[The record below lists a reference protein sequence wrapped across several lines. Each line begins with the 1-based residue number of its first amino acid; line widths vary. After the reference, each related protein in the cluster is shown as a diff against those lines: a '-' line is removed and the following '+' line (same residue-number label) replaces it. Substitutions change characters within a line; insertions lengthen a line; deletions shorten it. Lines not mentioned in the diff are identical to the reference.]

1 MKFDFLSKFLTFTS
15 IFFIIKFDF
24 GNLKSLK
31 LPSNLSFF

>member
-1 MKFDFLSKFLTFTS
+1 MKFDFLSKFLTFNS